1 MLGIGPVGE
10 RIKENWKGLWTNP
23 ASFVYYFCSQFIIW
37 NFNTWP
43 TLTALDAGNCSPA
56 VVPEGKGSICHRP
69 LREFSST
76 CQPGY
81 CHCHLVAKLFLT
93 LFATAWAVAHQ
104 PSLPM
109 GYLRQEYWSGL
120 PFPSPG
126 DLPNPGVKSSSPA
139 LAGRFFT
146 TDPPGK
152 PVNQNR
158 K

>member
-69 LREFSST
+69 LPEFSST

-109 GYLRQEYWSGL
+109 GYLRQEYRDQTRVSCIADRRFLSRGGL
-120 PFPSPG
+120 KSQGIAEPL
-126 DLPNPGVKSSSPA
+126 DKGVMSLSNYMK
-139 LAGRFFT
+139 
-146 TDPPGK
+146 
-152 PVNQNR
+152 
-158 K
+158 